1 MPTLD
6 QGRKQGGLFGLLGG
20 DEYEVVPITPSW
32 GTLSLGFFVLA
43 LMARPVVRLFVGWS
57 PDRPYLLPLLM
68 GVATPVVGLIG
79 LLFGWLGWR
88 RSSSKVIAR
97 VGMFLNGTI
106 VLLTVLLIAVF
117 MIGRYFR

>member
-1 MPTLD
+1 MPAFD
-6 QGRKQGGLFGLLGG
+6 QGGKPGGLFGLLGG

-32 GTLSLGFFVLA
+32 GALSLGFFVLA

-57 PDRPYLLPLLM
+57 PDQPYLLPL
-68 GVATPVVGLIG
+68 VASVSTPIVGLIG

-88 RSSSKVIAR
+88 RSSSKVVAR

-106 VLLTVLLIAVF
+106 VLLTVVLIAVF
-117 MIGRYFR
+117 MIGRYVR